1 MATKTQDFL
10 IKSTNIR
17 KQINS
22 EFDHLIERLNKRRN
36 ELLSKLDD
44 VVSRYKRLVRE
55 SEQALEQLTVQSR
68 AMLNL
73 NLTQRFQNTL
83 MYGVDNEIADMKR
96 EMSNLDLSFE
106 WTDDFKEMIVDLGA
120 IIVNFNQ
127 FDRVAPKIDSSLMNS
142 PQQPSAEKHTSFHST
157 SQFDAETS
165 EMDSDEIPE
174 NIPSEETNM
183 TLFSEDIASDSST
196 EQYRDSSQLSSTV
209 DTERSSQV
217 VQQASQAITKNQS
230 SLVDSKPAKQAS
242 KYSITNIVIYNYVY
256 TYGET
261 CLWPK
266 I

>member
-10 IKSTNIR
+10 IKSTDIR

-44 VVSRYKRLVRE
+44 VVSNYQRLVRG

-68 AMLNL
+68 VMLNL

-106 WTDDFKEMIVDLGA
+106 WTDDFEEMIVDLGD

-127 FDRVAPKIDSSLMNS
+127 FDLVASEIDSSLMNS
-142 PQQPSAEKHTSFHST
+142 PPQPSAEKHKSFRNS
-157 SQFDAETS
+157 SKFEAETP
-165 EMDSDEIPE
+165 EMDSNEIPE
-174 NIPSEETNM
+174 DIPSDC
-183 TLFSEDIASDSST
+183 SA
-196 EQYRDSSQLSSTV
+196 EQN
-209 DTERSSQV
+209 
-217 VQQASQAITKNQS
+217 INQS
-230 SLVDSKPAKQAS
+230 SLVDLKPAKQAS
-242 KYSITNIVIYNYVY
+242 KYFYN
-256 TYGET
+256 
-261 CLWPK
+261 K
-266 I
+266 